1 MSFVEIAATILAV
14 ALFLGSLFDWFI
26 HALAL
31 SFGVRHFYKKVEPQP
46 DEELPGVSIIKPL
59 MGVDPH
65 LKSNLETFFQLDYP
79 KYEILFSVQSENDP
93 AILVVKSLIESYPK
107 VDAKLFIGIQIV
119 GANGKVNNMVKPYEA
134 AKYDAIVISD
144 SGIKMEESTLSQ
156 MVAELTPE
164 VALVLQMPFVATRK
178 GFASTYE
185 QVYFGTMQARN
196 CLSANAV
203 GINCSTGMSC
213 LLRRDVLDKEG
224 GLTAFGKYLA
234 EDYFIAK
241 AVLNQGYKIGLC
253 RTPALQNCGQYSIG
267 QFHDRLVR
275 WAQLRFSMLPT
286 LIVLEPLSEC
296 MLMGVAASWAVQY
309 LFDFSAMGY
318 FLLHVLLWFLLDYLM
333 FRVVMGGPLPFSKF
347 EFLVAWLLRE
357 TLSPYLL
364 LTSHRNT
371 NVTWRNKKYRLR
383 WGGVVEE
390 PEAPKS
396 PPLQSV
402 SVV

>member
-1 MSFVEIAATILAV
+1 MRAV
-14 ALFLGSLFDWFI
+14 YVNPQNTHPPGCCLRVQDYRL
-26 HALAL
+26 
-31 SFGVRHFYKKVEPQP
+31 RHLYKKIEPVP

-59 MGVDPH
+59 TGVDPH
-65 LKSNLETFFQLDYP
+65 LKSNLETFFKLKYP
-79 KYEILFSVQSENDP
+79 RYELLFSVQSENDP

-107 VDAKLFIGIQIV
+107 VDAKLFIGIQVV
-119 GANGKVNNMVKPYEA
+119 GPNGKVNNMVKPYEA

-144 SGIKMEESTLSQ
+144 SGIKMEESTLTE

-164 VALVLQMPFVATRK
+164 TGLVLQMPFVCTRK
-178 GFASTYE
+178 GFASVYE

-213 LLRRDVLDKEG
+213 LLRRDVLDREG
-224 GLTAFGKYLA
+224 GLAAFGKYLA

-241 AVLNQGYKIGLC
+241 AFLKQ
-253 RTPALQNCGQYSIG
+253 
-267 QFHDRLVR
+267 
-275 WAQLRFSMLPT
+275 WAQLRSSMIPT

-296 MLMGVAASWAVQY
+296 IVMGVAASWAVQY

-318 FLLHVLLWFLLDYLM
+318 FLLHVLLWFLLDFLM
-333 FRVVMGGPLPFSKF
+333 FSIVVRGSLPFSKF

-357 TLSPYLL
+357 ILSPYVLF
-364 LTSHRNT
+364 TSHRNQT
-371 NVTWRNKKYRLR
+371 VAWRNKKYKLK
-383 WGGVVEE
+383 WGGVIDE
-390 PEAPKS
+390 PKTPA
-396 PPLQSV
+396 PLQSV